1 MGTRRELHPLVQTD
15 WLAEHLGDS
24 DLRIVDA
31 RWRPRYE
38 QGRGVSTDDRAGY
51 LAGHIPGAVFVGMV
65 SDLSD
70 PGHPVPDM
78 LAPPEQ
84 FARVMGRLG
93 ISNDTL
99 VVAYGD
105 LGPPVAPARL
115 WWALSYY
122 GHDRVQVL
130 DGGLRKWRAEGRPL
144 STDVSAPPTTVFTA
158 RPRPNW
164 IAKKE
169 DVVKALGRPGAVVV
183 DCLSSAMYGS
193 TENHPWGERPGH
205 IPGAVNVSAL
215 ANIDPTMVLAS
226 AEDYQRVWASD
237 QGLTYASR
245 DALAALYK
253 SAGVPPH
260 LEVITYCGRGYGAAC
275 GLLALKALGYE
286 RVRLYDGSW
295 AEWSADPDL
304 PIEIAPAPAGQPRA
318 NS

>member
-1 MGTRRELHPLVQTD
+1 
-15 WLAEHLGDS
+15 
-24 DLRIVDA
+24 
-31 RWRPRYE
+31 
-38 QGRGVSTDDRAGY
+38 
-51 LAGHIPGAVFVGMV
+51 
-65 SDLSD
+65 
-70 PGHPVPDM
+70 
-78 LAPPEQ
+78 
-84 FARVMGRLG
+84 
-93 ISNDTL
+93 
-99 VVAYGD
+99 
-105 LGPPVAPARL
+105 
-115 WWALSYY
+115 
-122 GHDRVQVL
+122 VQVL

-144 STDVSAPPTTVFTA
+144 STDVSAPPATVFTA

-169 DVVKALGRPGAVVV
+169 DVVKALGQPGAVVV

-215 ANIDPTMVLAS
+215 ANIDPTMVRAS
-226 AEDYQRVWASD
+226 AEDYQRVWAND